1 MAKTILVTGGAGFIG
16 YHTIKALLARGDK
29 VITVDNFNPYYDPTL
44 KHARIETIKDK
55 IKLYQADIADYDAM
69 KKIFA
74 ENKIDQICH
83 LAAQAGVRY
92 SLTDPFSYERSN
104 GLGTLNLLELA
115 RHNNIKD
122 FIYASSSSVYGKS
135 KKIPFKETDKCDTPM
150 SLYAATK
157 RYNELQAHCY
167 HDLYGLKTTGLRF
180 FTVYGPYGRP
190 DLSLFKFTKNIL
202 ENKPIDVYNQGKM
215 KRDFTYVSDIV
226 SGILASL
233 DKAYPCEV
241 FNLGRGQQVDLMEFI
256 ELIEKYLG
264 KKAEK
269 NMMPMQPGDVP
280 ATHAD
285 ITKAKKKLGYNPKV
299 SVKEGVKHFIDWYR
313 EYYKV

>member
-1 MAKTILVTGGAGFIG
+1 
-16 YHTIKALLARGDK
+16 
-29 VITVDNFNPYYDPTL
+29 
-44 KHARIETIKDK
+44 
-55 IKLYQADIADYDAM
+55 
-69 KKIFA
+69 
-74 ENKIDQICH
+74 
-83 LAAQAGVRY
+83 
-92 SLTDPFSYERSN
+92 
-104 GLGTLNLLELA
+104 
-115 RHNNIKD
+115 
-122 FIYASSSSVYGKS
+122 
-135 KKIPFKETDKCDTPM
+135 M

-215 KRDFTYVSDIV
+215 KRDFTYITDIV
-226 SGILASL
+226 SGITASL
-233 DKAYPCEV
+233 DKAYPCEI

-256 ELIEKYLG
+256 DLIEKYLG

-269 NMMPMQPGDVP
+269 IMMGMQPGDVP

-299 SVKEGVKHFIDWYR
+299 SVKEGVKNFIDWYR
-313 EYYKV
+313 AHYKV